1 MPGEV
6 IDRPNPGPPPSHLP
20 DSVDELMVR
29 LQTVKLDDN
38 VRRSLEKFRRV
49 TDYIA
54 AAMIFLRSN
63 AYLKRPVKRED
74 IKPRL
79 LGTLKH
85 LAASANIKKISLVD
99 RRSGKAIGEP
109 VLV

>member
-54 AAMIFLRSN
+54 A
-63 AYLKRPVKRED
+63 VKRED